1 MAKSASLIILSIFVL
16 LCLISG
22 SAEET
27 TLGSVEGMNDVLDEQ
42 LTFLES
48 KLEAQDDF
56 AKRIENAKD
65 EELAD
70 LLKELQ
76 NSIGDIFGDDVN
88 SVIQGLEDEAK
99 AFRDEIPTEEEIA
112 AYNVHKN

>member
-48 KLEAQDDF
+48 KLEA
-56 AKRIENAKD
+56 
-65 EELAD
+65 
-70 LLKELQ
+70 
-76 NSIGDIFGDDVN
+76 
-88 SVIQGLEDEAK
+88 
-99 AFRDEIPTEEEIA
+99 
-112 AYNVHKN
+112 